1 MTVVPPVADVVMFG
15 LALALP
21 IGLYGLYQAVA
32 RVGSK
37 GEGGQLSVILSPG
50 SAAAVSGIVIGVTA
64 MPVTA
69 QVIDDFASLSVLF
82 VSAWCGFAIG
92 CGIDL
97 RVLRRTSSVL
107 LASQLGQCIVAMSVI
122 PVVAYGLARVGGGE
136 TRAALLSPGALL
148 IAAGM
153 CLSGG
158 ASPGRGGQD
167 QGFRPG
173 GMSSGFPKP
182 SIAALVAILLASM
195 GGGLDPVGGN
205 YPVALPFLSM
215 PSFSLSISGVAE
227 RVLMGLCMG
236 CIAGLL
242 CDLASKDHSSAG
254 FTFSVLA
261 AVLLA
266 VGGVAVAFGVQPLL
280 VGITGGAWL
289 INATLRRL
297 DVQRVVERSYGIS
310 SIGVP
315 LLAGWFLGHG
325 IVTYGFSRESFV
337 VGLAL
342 ILVIRPLIRVAGW
355 RLGEHLIKAKNPQ
368 ALSREGE
375 SLPFDNTGF
384 VIALVLMMAAPG
396 AAAIGFLAAALLAQ
410 IAFGGISRWLLRPAA
425 VAQTRATTWS
435 PRDS

>member
-1 MTVVPPVADVVMFG
+1 MTRKAAAFKGAGGM
-15 LALALP
+15 LALACTCLVGCPAPKPYHDTGPRDLP
-21 IGLYGLYQAVA
+21 ASAQD
-32 RVGSK
+32 
-37 GEGGQLSVILSPG
+37 GQPVISCK
-50 SAAAVSGIVIGVTA
+50 AKANGV
-64 MPVTA
+64 V
-69 QVIDDFASLSVLF
+69 
-82 VSAWCGFAIG
+82 C
-92 CGIDL
+92 
-97 RVLRRTSSVL
+97 
-107 LASQLGQCIVAMSVI
+107 
-122 PVVAYGLARVGGGE
+122 
-136 TRAALLSPGALL
+136 
-148 IAAGM
+148 
-153 CLSGG
+153 SGG
-158 ASPGRGGQD
+158 RCQ
-167 QGFRPG
+167 
-173 GMSSGFPKP
+173 
-182 SIAALVAILLASM
+182 
-195 GGGLDPVGGN
+195 N
-205 YPVALPFLSM
+205 
-215 PSFSLSISGVAE
+215 E
-227 RVLMGLCMG
+227 TCCMG